1 MSRAS
6 PRAAW
11 MGALVLVLSLFLF
24 FELSLGDLAIAK
36 KKGGGT
42 AQITKQVNLPV
53 PDATATTNG
62 LLASTIHVGGKRFK
76 GTVIRDVNVTLQ
88 TTGLSAQ
95 SAGQIDARLTAPNG
109 MTTWLLGNNLAEQ
122 SIGPLTLD
130 DESPNYL
137 GGTAGR
143 DPTDLVSPYIGT
155 AQPDCFSAPGVCTL
169 WPMDGGPASGTWTLR
184 VYDVDDSAVATSI
197 LNFWRLRVV
206 AGRPYRAR

>member
-1 MSRAS
+1 
-6 PRAAW
+6 
-11 MGALVLVLSLFLF
+11 
-24 FELSLGDLAIAK
+24 
-36 KKGGGT
+36 
-42 AQITKQVNLPV
+42 
-53 PDATATTNG
+53 
-62 LLASTIHVGGKRFK
+62 
-76 GTVIRDVNVTLQ
+76 VTLQ

-206 AGRPYRAR
+206 AGRPYKAR